1 MSDKVVT
8 DMVFRVEILRFGKLV
23 DSEIVYVL
31 ASNDVI
37 ARSVAIEINNI
48 ELGSSWKCLPEEVEE
63 RSPIT
68 LCDVRRVKSF
78 VVKSLV

>member
-1 MSDKVVT
+1 MSDKIVT
-8 DMVFRVEILRFGKLV
+8 EIVFRVEIFRSGKLE

-31 ASNDVI
+31 ALNDVI

-48 ELGSSWKCLPEEVEE
+48 ELGSFWKCLPEEAEE